1 MDLSFLAVHPL
12 YCTQLTRIVAGRPW
26 RILSLVPAVLESR
39 TPIMFNRRL
48 SFRTMCAVLSA
59 LMLAAVSLASQEK
72 LPDAPSPQ
80 NNAPVPQLSV
90 PSSGAPD
97 TQGDS
102 SSAANPQPD
111 ANTRP
116 VEAADTGQPNPQ
128 APPPGSQQIKTI
140 PPGQAAQTPGSGVD
154 QLYKLTVAVNFV
166 SVPVTVKDHDGHL
179 VAGLLQKDFSI
190 LEDGMPQKIAFFTS
204 DPFPLSTALVIDVG
218 LPETMLKKVSQT
230 YSALTGAFGPFD
242 NTAVY
247 TYGNSVNKQSDF
259 GSAQRLQI
267 ALNRIRD
274 MQGVTPGP
282 VQLGGPLGSGPTT
295 NGKPVD
301 PGRLQVNTP
310 SRPASV
316 LNDAILMAA
325 QDLSHQSRQTR
336 KIIFVVSNGREYG
349 SRASYEQVLKVL
361 LTNNIA
367 VYAIG
372 VDSAALP
379 VYREL
384 GKVHI
389 PTQGYTDI
397 LPKYANATGGDV
409 LNEMSREAIESAY
422 QQITLQARNQYTLG
436 YNTAQNPSSRYR
448 EIEVRV
454 KRPGLLVSAKH
465 GYYPLPPQRQPQPPQ
480 AAQQNPPGTQPAPSP
495 Q

>member
-1 MDLSFLAVHPL
+1 MLMALISAP
-12 YCTQLTRIVAGRPW
+12 
-26 RILSLVPAVLESR
+26 SLLR
-39 TPIMFNRRL
+39 
-48 SFRTMCAVLSA
+48 C
-59 LMLAAVSLASQEK
+59 QDK
-72 LPDAPSPQ
+72 LPDAPTPQ
-80 NNAPVPQLSV
+80 NNAPVPQMNV
-90 PSSGAPD
+90 PPPGSSD
-97 TQGDS
+97 TSGDS

-111 ANTRP
+111 PNTRP
-116 VEAADTGQPNPQ
+116 ADSADNGQQNPQ
-128 APPPGSQQIKTI
+128 PPPPGSEQIKTI
-140 PPGQAAQTPGSGVD
+140 APGQASQAPGSGVD
-154 QLYKLTVAVNFV
+154 QLYKLQVNVNFV

-179 VAGLLQKDFSI
+179 VGGLLQKDFSI
-190 LEDGMPQKIAFFTS
+190 LEDGIPQKVSFFTS

-218 LPETMLKKVSQT
+218 LPETTLKKVSQT

-242 NTAVY
+242 NTAVF
-247 TYGNSVNKQSDF
+247 TYGNSATKQSDF
-259 GSAQRLQI
+259 GNAQRLTI

-274 MQGVTPGP
+274 IQGNTPGP
-282 VQLGGPLGSGPTT
+282 VQLGGPFGSGPTN

-310 SRPASV
+310 SRPSSV

-325 QDLSHQSRQTR
+325 QDLARQSRESR
-336 KIIFVVSNGREYG
+336 KIIFVVSSGRESG
-349 SRASYEQVLKVL
+349 SRASYDQVLKVL

-436 YNTAQNPSSRYR
+436 YNTAQSPSSKYR
-448 EIEVRV
+448 DIEVRI
-454 KRPGLLVSAKH
+454 KRPGLLVTAKH
-465 GYYPLPPQRQPQPPQ
+465 GYYPLPPQRQPPQ
-480 AAQQNPPGTQPAPSP
+480 AAQNAPGTQQNPSP

>member
-1 MDLSFLAVHPL
+1 
-12 YCTQLTRIVAGRPW
+12 
-26 RILSLVPAVLESR
+26 
-39 TPIMFNRRL
+39 MFNRRL
-48 SFRTMCAVLSA
+48 SYWTFSATLCAVLI
-59 LMLAAVSLASQEK
+59 AAVCGRAQEK
-72 LPDAPSPQ
+72 LPDAPAPQ
-80 NNAPVPQLSV
+80 NNAPLPNITT
-90 PSSGAPD
+90 PAPGTPGD
-97 TQGDS
+97 QGES

-111 ANTRP
+111 ANTRSGQG
-116 VEAADTGQPNPQ
+116 AGTGQQNPQ
-128 APPPGSQQIKTI
+128 APPPGADQIKTV
-140 PPGQAAQTPGSGVD
+140 PRGQAPQTPGSGVD
-154 QLYKLTVAVNFV
+154 ELYTLSRTVNFV
-166 SVPVTVKDHDGHL
+166 SVPVTVKDKDGQL

-190 LEDGMPQKIAFFTS
+190 YEDGVPQQIKFFTS
-204 DPFPLSTALVIDVG
+204 DPFPLSTALVIDLD
-218 LPETMLKKVSQT
+218 LPETALKKVSQT

-247 TYGNSVNKQSDF
+247 TYGNSVTKQSDF
-259 GSAQRLQI
+259 GNGQRLQL

-274 MQGVTPGP
+274 IQGSTPGP
-282 VQLGGPLGSGPTT
+282 VQLGGPFGSGPTN

-310 SRPASV
+310 SRPSAV

-325 QDLSHQSRQTR
+325 QDLAHQSRESR
-336 KIIFVVSNGREYG
+336 KIIFVISNGREYG

-379 VYREL
+379 GYREL
-384 GKVHI
+384 GKLHI

-436 YNTAQNPSSRYR
+436 YNTQQSPSSKYR
-448 EIEVRV
+448 DIEVRV
-454 KRPGLLVSAKH
+454 KRPGLAVTAKH
-465 GYYPLPPQRQPQPPQ
+465 GYYPLPPQRQLPEAATQGAASQP
-480 AAQQNPPGTQPAPSP
+480 NPSQPANPSP

>member
-1 MDLSFLAVHPL
+1 
-12 YCTQLTRIVAGRPW
+12 
-26 RILSLVPAVLESR
+26 
-39 TPIMFNRRL
+39 MFNPRL
-48 SFRTMCAVLSA
+48 SSWIVCAAASA
-59 LMLAAVSLASQEK
+59 LLLTASSLRSQDK
-72 LPDAPSPQ
+72 LPDAPIPQ
-80 NNAPVPQLSV
+80 NNAPVPQVNV
-90 PSSGAPD
+90 PTPD
-97 TQGDS
+97 TSDSGGQS
-102 SSAANPQPD
+102 SSAANPQPG

-116 VEAADTGQPNPQ
+116 GDQGDTGQQNPEP
-128 APPPGSQQIKTI
+128 PPPGSKEIKTI
-140 PPGQAAQTPGSGVD
+140 PPGQSSTAPGSGVD
-154 QLYKLTVAVNFV
+154 ELFKLRVNVNFV

-190 LEDGMPQKIAFFTS
+190 YEDGISQKVTFFTS

-218 LPETMLKKVSQT
+218 LPDTTLKKVSQT

-242 NTAVY
+242 NTAVF
-247 TYGNSVNKQSDF
+247 TYGNAVTKQSDF
-259 GSAQRLQI
+259 GNAQRVQI

-274 MQGVTPGP
+274 LSGDTPGP
-282 VQLGGPLGSGPTT
+282 QQLGGPFGSGPTT

-310 SRPASV
+310 SRPSAV

-325 QDLSHQSRQTR
+325 QDLSHQSRESR

-361 LTNNIA
+361 LTQNIA

-379 VYREL
+379 GYREL
-384 GKVHI
+384 GKLHI

-409 LNEMSREAIESAY
+409 INEMSREAIESAY

-436 YNTAQNPSSRYR
+436 YNTTQSPSSKYR
-448 EIEVRV
+448 DIEVRV
-454 KRPGLLVSAKH
+454 KRPGLLVTAKH
-465 GYYPLPPQRQPQPPQ
+465 GYYPLPPPPREKPES
-480 AAQQNPPGTQPAPSP
+480 AQQTPPGAPQNSNP

>member
-1 MDLSFLAVHPL
+1 
-12 YCTQLTRIVAGRPW
+12 
-26 RILSLVPAVLESR
+26 
-39 TPIMFNRRL
+39 MFNRRL
-48 SFRTMCAVLSA
+48 SYWLLCAIATALISA
-59 LMLAAVSLASQEK
+59 PTFLRSQEK
-72 LPDAPSPQ
+72 LPDAPTPQ
-80 NNAPVPQLSV
+80 NNAPVPQMNV
-90 PSSGAPD
+90 PPPGTPDNSGE
-97 TQGDS
+97 S

-111 ANTRP
+111 TNTRP
-116 VEAADTGQPNPQ
+116 AGSADNGQQNPQ
-128 APPPGSQQIKTI
+128 PPPPGSQQIKTI
-140 PPGQAAQTPGSGVD
+140 PPGQAQKTPGSGID
-154 QLYKLTVAVNFV
+154 ELYTLQANVNFV
-166 SVPVTVKDHDGHL
+166 SVPVTIKDHEGHL

-190 LEDGMPQKIAFFTS
+190 LEDGVPQKVSFFTS
-204 DPFPLSTALVIDVG
+204 DPFLLSTALVIDVG
-218 LPETMLKKVSQT
+218 LPETSLKKVSQT

-247 TYGNSVNKQSDF
+247 TYGNSATKQADF
-259 GSAQRLQI
+259 GNAQRLSI

-274 MQGVTPGP
+274 VQGTTPGP
-282 VQLGGPLGSGPTT
+282 VELGGPFGSGPTT

-310 SRPASV
+310 SRPSSV

-325 QDLSHQSRQTR
+325 QDLAHQSRESR

-372 VDSAALP
+372 VDSAAMP

-409 LNEMSREAIESAY
+409 LNELSRESIESAY

-436 YNTAQNPSSRYR
+436 YNTVQNPSSKYR
-448 EIEVRV
+448 DIEVRV
-454 KRPGLLVSAKH
+454 KRPGLLVTAKH
-465 GYYPLPPQRQPQPPQ
+465 GYYPLPPQRQQPQS
-480 AAQQNPPGTQPAPSP
+480 AAQQNAPNGQQAPGP

>member
-1 MDLSFLAVHPL
+1 
-12 YCTQLTRIVAGRPW
+12 
-26 RILSLVPAVLESR
+26 
-39 TPIMFNRRL
+39 MFNRRL
-48 SFRTMCAVLSA
+48 SYWILCAIVTAWICAPSFLR
-59 LMLAAVSLASQEK
+59 SQEK
-72 LPDAPSPQ
+72 LPDAPTPQ
-80 NNAPVPQLSV
+80 NNAPVPQASV
-90 PSSGAPD
+90 PSPSAPD
-97 TQGDS
+97 NSGDS

-111 ANTRP
+111 TNTRP
-116 VEAADTGQPNPQ
+116 VDSADTAPPNPQ
-128 APPPGSQQIKTI
+128 PPPPGSQQIKTI
-140 PPGQAAQTPGSGVD
+140 PPGQASTAPGSGVD
-154 QLYKLTVAVNFV
+154 QLFTLQANVNFV

-179 VAGLLQKDFSI
+179 VAGLLQKDFGI
-190 LEDGMPQKIAFFTS
+190 LEDGVPQKVAFFTS
-204 DPFPLSTALVIDVG
+204 DPFPLSTALVIDIG
-218 LPETMLKKVSQT
+218 LPETTLKKVSQT

-242 NTAVY
+242 NTAVF
-247 TYGNSVNKQSDF
+247 TYGNSATKQSDF
-259 GSAQRLQI
+259 GNAQRLQI

-274 MQGVTPGP
+274 IQGNTPGP
-282 VQLGGPLGSGPTT
+282 VELGGPFGSGPTN

-325 QDLSHQSRQTR
+325 QDLARQSRETR
-336 KIIFVVSNGREYG
+336 KVIFVVSNGREYG

-372 VDSAALP
+372 VDSASMP

-409 LNEMSREAIESAY
+409 LNEMSREAIETAY

-436 YNTAQNPSSRYR
+436 YNTTQSPSSRYR
-448 EIEVRV
+448 DIEVRV

-465 GYYPLPPQRQPQPPQ
+465 GYYPLPPQRQQPQA
-480 AAQQNPPGTQPAPSP
+480 AAQQNPPGTQQNPSP

>member
-1 MDLSFLAVHPL
+1 MFHRQLS
-12 YCTQLTRIVAGRPW
+12 YW
-26 RILSLVPAVLESR
+26 VL
-39 TPIMFNRRL
+39 
-48 SFRTMCAVLSA
+48 CAVVTA
-59 LMLAAVSLASQEK
+59 LICVPGLLPAQEK
-72 LPDAPSPQ
+72 LPDAPIPQ
-80 NNAPVPQLSV
+80 NNAPPPPMKV
-90 PSSGAPD
+90 PSPNTGDTSGE
-97 TQGDS
+97 S
-102 SSAANPQPD
+102 SSAANPQSD
-111 ANTRP
+111 TNTRP
-116 VEAADTGQPNPQ
+116 VESADTGQQNPQ
-128 APPPGSQQIKTI
+128 PPPPGAQQIKTI
-140 PPGQAAQTPGSGVD
+140 PAGQASNAPGSGVD
-154 QLYKLTVAVNFV
+154 QLFKLQVNVNFV
-166 SVPVTVKDHDGHL
+166 SVPVTVKDHEGHL

-190 LEDGMPQKIAFFTS
+190 YEDGVPQRVTFFTS

-218 LPETMLKKVSQT
+218 LPETTLKKVSQT

-247 TYGNSVNKQSDF
+247 TYGNSVTKQSDF
-259 GSAQRLQI
+259 GNAQRLSI

-274 MQGVTPGP
+274 MQGNTPGP
-282 VQLGGPLGSGPTT
+282 VQLGGPFGSGPT
-295 NGKPVD
+295 NNSKPVD

-310 SRPASV
+310 SRPSSV

-325 QDLSHQSRQTR
+325 QDLSHQSRESR
-336 KIIFVVSNGREYG
+336 KIIFVVSSGREYG

-372 VDSAALP
+372 VDSAAMPL
-379 VYREL
+379 YREL

-409 LNEMSREAIESAY
+409 LNEMSRDAIESAY

-436 YNTAQNPSSRYR
+436 YNTVQSPSSKYR
-448 EIEVRV
+448 DIEVRV
-454 KRPGLLVSAKH
+454 KRPGLLVTAKH
-465 GYYPLPPQRQPQPPQ
+465 GYYPLPPQRERPE
-480 AAQQNPPGTQPAPSP
+480 AAQKNAPGTQRAPS